1 MQITVWRTG
10 ALVVLATGLLAAGAA
25 LAGALA
31 RPGADPGGPARP
43 PQAAAR
49 APDGGVPNDLYFPTR
64 QGTRRV
70 YELRARGATYEH
82 TEVVTR
88 VEKKGAGFR
97 VTTGQE
103 VAPGS
108 TLKTVTD
115 VSAKGV
121 YLVEFAGKVHA
132 EPVPLLKLPA
142 KAGDSWTAEH
152 QIPAAHGAA
161 ATFTYTVGK
170 VEEVKVPAG
179 TFKAIRVEEKTDQTV
194 LRLTATRWYAPGVG
208 LVKAVTA
215 TGKIEQTQVL
225 KSYTPGK

>member
-10 ALVVLATGLLAAGAA
+10 ALVVLATVLLAAGAG

-31 RPGADPGGPARP
+31 RPGADPGGPARQ

-49 APDGGVPNDLYFPTR
+49 APEGWGPNDLYFPTR
-64 QGTRRV
+64 EGTRRV
-70 YELRARGATYEH
+70 YESRVRGTTYER
-82 TEVVTR
+82 TEAVTK

-97 VTTGQE
+97 VTIGEE
-103 VAPGS
+103 VAPGKM
-108 TLKTVTD
+108 LKTVTD
-115 VSAKGV
+115 VSAQGV

-132 EPVPLLKLPA
+132 DPVPLLKLPA
-142 KAGDSWTAEH
+142 KSGDSWTVER
-152 QIPAAHGAA
+152 QIPPAGV

-179 TFKAIRVEEKTDQTV
+179 TFQAIRVEERIDPTV
-194 LRLTATRWYAPGVG
+194 LRLTVTRWYAPGVG
-208 LVKAVTA
+208 LVKAITSS
-215 TGKIEQTQVL
+215 GKIEQTQVL